1 VLKEGILRE
10 PDRRDAILD
19 LCLFETTADLG
30 SAEPVNLDDAP
41 TAVDEVADQDPKITD
56 APPFAPRTTVDGY
69 LERMT
74 ATQEAIYVL
83 AGPDLATLKKS
94 PHLEAFRDRNI
105 EVLLLPDP
113 VDEWWAAQVDKI
125 RDKPLRQVGKGE
137 IELGSEE
144 ERKAEKDKRDQA
156 QAELEPVLK
165 TLGEHLG
172 QHIREVR
179 VSTRL
184 KDSAACLVGNPWD
197 LSPQME
203 AALRASG
210 RDVPPSKRVLEVNPD
225 HPALS
230 RLKAIHALS
239 PSDERLREAAILLHG
254 QALLAEGAAPPDPA
268 EFARTLGKAL
278 EKALG

>member
-1 VLKEGILRE
+1 
-10 PDRRDAILD
+10 
-19 LCLFETTADLG
+19 
-30 SAEPVNLDDAP
+30 
-41 TAVDEVADQDPKITD
+41 
-56 APPFAPRTTVDGY
+56 
-69 LERMT
+69 MT